1 MATRQA
7 MLAGLVAAR
16 AGLAVWLYFR
26 RKNSVAKRDPLVQ
39 AALCTFVSVD
49 YAALILQKCE
59 LMNNKRLGELAQDEI
74 NKIEAVIANPKL
86 FHTLPAMYMNLK
98 DGKAFQLLADA
109 VEKNPR
115 ESLERWRKAAEAAAK
130 AG

>member
-1 MATRQA
+1 M
-7 MLAGLVAAR
+7 
-16 AGLAVWLYFR
+16 
-26 RKNSVAKRDPLVQ
+26 Q

-59 LMNNKRLGELAQDEI
+59 LMNNKRLGELVQDEI

-98 DGKAFQLLADA
+98 DGNL
-109 VEKNPR
+109 
-115 ESLERWRKAAEAAAK
+115 
-130 AG
+130 